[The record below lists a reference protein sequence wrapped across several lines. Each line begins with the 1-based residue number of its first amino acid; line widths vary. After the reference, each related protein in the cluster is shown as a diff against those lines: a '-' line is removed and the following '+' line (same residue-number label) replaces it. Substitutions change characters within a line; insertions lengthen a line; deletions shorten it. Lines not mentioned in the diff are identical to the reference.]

1 MMAQRLAC
9 ISLTVADLAA
19 AEAFYAN
26 ALDFARLSPPAAADP
41 ALTSLLGATSI
52 TRLMMRRGR
61 QMLELMQ
68 FDPPGAPYPRD
79 SHSNDLW
86 FQHCALVTDDM
97 AAAYRRLQ
105 THNVTPISRHGPQT
119 LPGGVVAFKFRD
131 PDHHPLELIQ
141 FPTADPATAH
151 GIDHS
156 AISVADADRS
166 IAFYAAAL
174 GLAVTARQVNTGPA
188 QDALDNLDAVAVDV
202 VALSPA
208 IRSPHLELLAY
219 RAPAGR
225 RATPAHPSDIAATR
239 LVFTAS
245 PLPAGGARLI
255 TDPDGHSLLLTDEAA
270 GWIL

>member
-1 MMAQRLAC
+1 
-9 ISLTVADLAA
+9 
-19 AEAFYAN
+19 
-26 ALDFARLSPPAAADP
+26 
-41 ALTSLLGATSI
+41 
-52 TRLMMRRGR
+52 
-61 QMLELMQ
+61 
-68 FDPPGAPYPRD
+68 
-79 SHSNDLW
+79 
-86 FQHCALVTDDM
+86 M

-119 LPGGVVAFKFRD
+119 LPGGVIAFKFRD

-141 FPTADPATAH
+141 FPTADPVTAH

-188 QDALDNLDAVAVDV
+188 QDALDNLDAVTVDV

-219 RAPAGR
+219 RAPCGPARHAGASVRHRRHAPGVHGQPAAGR
-225 RATPAHPSDIAATR
+225 RRQVDHRSRRA
-239 LVFTAS
+239 
-245 PLPAGGARLI
+245 
-255 TDPDGHSLLLTDEAA
+255 
-270 GWIL
+270 